1 MVEIL
6 VLLVLA
12 IVCFVIGI
20 SSIQK
25 KYGEK
30 EEKAV
35 VKNSSNNVTAI
46 SLTQKKYGEKE
57 KKAVAKNS
65 SNNENRDSVL
75 VTLEKVK
82 KLKMLG
88 FLDVDTSA
96 EMINKGYAIVS
107 KAKWEKMCKEA
118 EKYRRWEMLLNETA
132 ELNNKGKQLEE
143 DGDVEGAIAVYEECM
158 KLRYAAFNSYQRLMV
173 LYHRRKD
180 YENEKRV
187 IKIAIEVF
195 ERENKCPNDVAKWK
209 ARLERL
215 EKKIV

>member
-1 MVEIL
+1 MVGIL
-6 VLLVLA
+6 VLLVLS
-12 IVCFVIGI
+12 IVCFVTGI
-20 SSIQK
+20 SLIQK

-30 EEKAV
+30 EEKSVAKNSSGYLCYQRPLGEKEEKAV
-35 VKNSSNNVTAI
+35 VK
-46 SLTQKKYGEKE
+46 K
-57 KKAVAKNS
+57 S

-75 VTLEKVK
+75 VTWKKVEE
-82 KLKMLG
+82 LKMQG
-88 FLDVDTSA
+88 FLDMNTFI
-96 EMINKGYAIVS
+96 EMNNKGYANVS
-107 KAKWEKMCKEA
+107 RVKWEKMCKEA
-118 EKYRRWEMLLNETA
+118 EKYRKWEMLLNETA

-158 KLRYAAFNSYQRLMV
+158 KLRYAAFYSYQRLMV

-215 EKKIV
+215 EKKM

>member
-1 MVEIL
+1 MVGIL

-12 IVCFVIGI
+12 IVCIVIG
-20 SSIQK
+20 
-25 KYGEK
+25 
-30 EEKAV
+30 
-35 VKNSSNNVTAI
+35 I
-46 SLTQKKYGEKE
+46 SLTQKKNGEKE
-57 KKAVAKNS
+57 EKVVAKQSSGYLCYQRPLGEKGKKAVAKNS

-88 FLDVDTSA
+88 FLDMNTFV
-96 EMINKGYAIVS
+96 EMNNKGYANVS
-107 KAKWEKMCKEA
+107 RVKWEKMCKEA

-158 KLRYAAFNSYQRLMV
+158 KLRYAAFYSYQRLMV

-215 EKKIV
+215 EKKM